1 MENIVIKISSEF
13 PPFLEVIMENSLAD
27 LVSFLFVKRSVTL
40 FQVLLYHALSCRG
53 DDGSYYT
60 RIGNSREVK
69 IGLWK
74 VIQKSVMEEELLGK
88 QRCVLR
94 RFKGMLIISPII
106 ILFL

>member
-1 MENIVIKISSEF
+1 MENIVIKIPAIFEGDHGKFSRSSR
-13 PPFLEVIMENSLAD
+13 V
-27 LVSFLFVKRSVTL
+27 VSICKA
-40 FQVLLYHALSCRG
+40 QCNIIPVLLYHALSCRG
-53 DDGSYYT
+53 DDGNYCT